1 MTIIKWQSWDST
13 TPSTF
18 INHKEESASLLYIIY
33 LFIINM
39 DLYVPLLFSGLKS
52 ITLMINFDDQIMLN
66 LTSETLPLQAGSCDL
81 FI

>member
-1 MTIIKWQSWDST
+1 
-13 TPSTF
+13 
-18 INHKEESASLLYIIY
+18 
-33 LFIINM
+33 M

-52 ITLMINFDDQIMLN
+52 ITLMTNFDDQIMLN

>member
-1 MTIIKWQSWDST
+1 MDST

-33 LFIINM
+33 IFIISM
-39 DLYVPLLFSGLKS
+39 DLYVPLLLRGLKP
-52 ITLMINFDDQIMLN
+52 ITLITHFDDQIMLN